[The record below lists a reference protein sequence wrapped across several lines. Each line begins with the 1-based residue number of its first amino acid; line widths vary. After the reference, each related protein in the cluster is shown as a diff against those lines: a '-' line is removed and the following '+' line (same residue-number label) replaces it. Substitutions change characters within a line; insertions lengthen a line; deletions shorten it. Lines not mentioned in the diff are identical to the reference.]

1 MTTTEDPTNPAHPQQ
16 VGVILSLNHD
26 QLTYSANRPRR
37 TGAATRRLVESISKF
52 GQGEPI
58 VVRDNGD
65 NTYEVLRGQHR
76 AAACKELGIPV
87 QARVRPDDPSLD
99 QHQQAIQDTVE
110 QFRAGNDVIAH
121 DNSDEAYFVG
131 ALFELGVNAAET
143 ADQLG
148 MDKRRVAKMRRV
160 LKSERV
166 ATAWAAGQL
175 DLNSADKLRHFE
187 HNPEIIAAL
196 SDAGDDFD
204 HLYQQYLLAEETDQ
218 RRDHAAAEYTSKG
231 YTVEFDEIAAIDAGV
246 ALTDLATDDGRTA
259 TADDITDPHLW
270 TVHLTPR
277 RHAYHNET
285 GELIERVWHKVD
297 ESTIDNPDRE
307 PSGGRLHAREVTI
320 HHYWPTYYCRDIT
333 TAGLIDQRPRLSE
346 EEAKKAHAAK
356 LEAATR
362 RAIARRC
369 NQAALAA
376 TPVRRAW
383 INNHILNHAEPVE
396 GAQELIEA
404 VFEAEP
410 GLFGELYGR
419 TMGAELFRT
428 ITTPKKNTGPEA
440 RANYATMKTLRRV
453 LGAVESR
460 LQRRDDTAR
469 DTAWKQPSE
478 VGALELEFLRQ
489 HGYNPTEV
497 ERVYLRELTPDQVP
511 DLPSQPA
518 VTEPGHNPAA

>member
-1 MTTTEDPTNPAHPQQ
+1 MTSTTEDPTTTAHPEQ

-26 QLTYSANRPRR
+26 QLTFGRNRPRR
-37 TGAATRRLVESISKF
+37 TATRRLVESIRML

-87 QARVRPDDPSLD
+87 QARVRPDDPNLD
-99 QHQQAIQDTVE
+99 QQQQAIRDTVE
-110 QFRAGNDVIAH
+110 QFRAGSDVIAH
-121 DNSDEAYFVG
+121 DNGDEAYYVG
-131 ALFELGVNAAET
+131 ALFELGVNAADT
-143 ADQLG
+143 AEQLG
-148 MDKRRVAKMRRV
+148 MEKRKVAAMRRV

-166 ATAWAAGQL
+166 ATAWTSGQL

-204 HLYQQYLLAEETDQ
+204 HLYQQYLLAEETNR
-218 RRDHAAAEYTSKG
+218 RRDHAAAAYTSKG
-231 YTVEFDEIAAIDAGV
+231 YTVEFDEIAAIDAGI

-259 TADDITDPHLW
+259 TVDDITDPHLW

-285 GELIERVWHKVD
+285 GELIKRVWWKVD

-307 PSGGRLHAREVTI
+307 PSGGRLHARDVTI

-333 TAGLIDQRPRLSE
+333 TTGLTDQRARLSE
-346 EEAKKAHAAK
+346 EEAEKARETK

-362 RAIARRC
+362 RATARRC

-383 INNHILNHAEPVE
+383 INDNILNHAAPVE

-410 GLFGELYGR
+410 RLFGELYAR
-419 TMGAELFRT
+419 TMGADLFRT
-428 ITTPKKNTGPEA
+428 IPAPKKNTGPEA
-440 RANYATMKTLRRV
+440 RAHYATMKTLRRV

-460 LQRRDDTAR
+460 LQRHDDTAR
-469 DTAWKQPSE
+469 DTAWKQPSQ

-489 HGYNPTEV
+489 HGYHPKEI
-497 ERVYLRELTPDQVP
+497 ERVYLSELTPDQVP
-511 DLPSQPA
+511 DLPNQPTVA
-518 VTEPGHNPAA
+518 DPDHNPAA